1 MAHKFLIRDMI
12 SLVALSVRF
21 FEKALLRASD
31 LKHIGSSISQRLL
44 FRFELIGT
52 CQRCQ
57 RLRVWRFLMCNHT
70 SIVLTKSIDMNW
82 GVVHDWGQSF
92 VSDKLMKSAVIER
105 SIDADHASEEDIFH
119 TFLLD

>member
-1 MAHKFLIRDMI
+1 MAYKFFIRDMI
-12 SLVALSVRF
+12 SLIAFSVRF
-21 FEKALLRASD
+21 LEEALLRASD
-31 LKHIGSSISQRLL
+31 LQHISSSISQRLL
-44 FRFELIGT
+44 FRFEFIRAS
-52 CQRCQ
+52 QRCQ

-119 TFLLD
+119 TFLFD

>member
-1 MAHKFLIRDMI
+1 MAHKLLISDMI
-12 SLVALSVRF
+12 SLIAFSVRF
-21 FEKALLRASD
+21 LEEALLRASD
-31 LKHIGSSISQRLL
+31 LQHIGSSISQRLL

-57 RLRVWRFLMCNHT
+57 RLRIWRFLMCNHT

-82 GVVHDWGQSF
+82 GVVHYWGQSF

-105 SIDADHASEEDIFH
+105 SVDANHASEEDIFH
-119 TFLLD
+119 TLLFD